1 MNDSAQGEK
10 PSLISRM
17 QSIAIKQWDY
27 ITRGVWQDP
36 RHSIKITIT
45 KVLNL
50 SIRSFMSTD
59 LQVRAAALTYNTVL
73 AIVPML
79 ALVFAIGR
87 GFGFQ
92 NLMQAQLLNYFP
104 GQRTAITTAL
114 QFAERYTAQSSE
126 GLFVGI
132 GIIFLLWT
140 LISLLGNVEA
150 AFNKIWSIRSGRTI
164 WRKMTDYLAIL
175 LVLPILMIC
184 GSGLSIFMSTIA
196 HMPLLDSITPAIEL
210 LLDGL
215 SYVFT
220 WLFFTGVYMLIPNT
234 KVKFKNALV
243 AGVMAG
249 FAFQVLQWLFVSG
262 QIYVSKYNAIYGS
275 FSFLP
280 LLLIWLQLVWLITLA
295 GALVCYSSQNV
306 FELSFISDIEGISPV
321 YRRKVTIAV
330 VAIVCK
336 RFAMKLKPM
345 SSTDIAREYQLP
357 AHLVGDILAK
367 MENIGFMSRIASG
380 ESSSDNPVQPAV
392 PVDSLTVGDVW
403 AKSQAY
409 GSSHFIP
416 GFKNRFKDVVV
427 VSDDIDRKMESIA
440 DKIRIV
446 DIDIDVKCGID
457 NIRSKYRNT
466 TNTIINP

>member
-1 MNDSAQGEK
+1 MNDPDSTPR
-10 PSLISRM
+10 PSLISRVQAFAM
-17 QSIAIKQWDY
+17 RQWDY
-27 ITRGVWQDP
+27 ITRGVWHDP
-36 RHSIKITIT
+36 RHSFKVTAA
-45 KVLNL
+45 KVLNI

-59 LQVRAAALTYNTVL
+59 LQVRAASLTYNTVL

-92 NLMQAQLLNYFP
+92 NLMQTQLLNYFP
-104 GQRTAITTAL
+104 AQRQAITTAL
-114 QFAERYTAQSSE
+114 SFAERYTAQSSE

-132 GIIFLLWT
+132 GIVFLLWT
-140 LISLLGNVEA
+140 LISLLGNVEDS
-150 AFNKIWSIRSGRTI
+150 FNKIWSIRSGRTI
-164 WRKMTDYLAIL
+164 WRKITDYLAIL
-175 LVLPILMIC
+175 LVLPVLMIC

-196 HMPLLDSITPAIEL
+196 HMPIFGSITPALEV

-234 KVKFKNALV
+234 KVKFTNALM
-243 AGVMAG
+243 AGVLAG

-262 QIYVSKYNAIYGS
+262 QLYVSKYNAIYGS

-295 GALVCYSSQNV
+295 GALVCYASQNV
-306 FELSFISDIEGISPV
+306 FELSFIGDVEGISPV

-336 RFAMKLKPM
+336 RFARRLRPL
-345 SSTDIAREYQLP
+345 SAIEIAREFQLP
-357 AHLVGDILAK
+357 AHLVGDILVR
-367 MENIGFMSRIASG
+367 MEGIGIISRLATADDS
-380 ESSSDNPVQPAV
+380 ESPVQPAV
-392 PVDSLTVGDVW
+392 PVESLTVGEVW
-403 AKSQAY
+403 EKSQAY

-416 GFKNRFKDVVV
+416 GFKKRFKGVVD
-427 VSDDIDRKMESIA
+427 VSDNMDKVTEQHG
-440 DKIRIV
+440 DKILVI
-446 DIDIDVKCGID
+446 DIDIDVTCPLDKTAPKNPD
-457 NIRSKYRNT
+457 NNSD
-466 TNTIINP
+466 NPN